1 MTREKSWRG
10 DACTPRCERLPR
22 ALPGVLC
29 AGREADPPGRVWAYG
44 SMSSPEGRT
53 DREHPTAQP
62 ALPHHPASPQPR
74 PQRQEKA
81 ESSGESVS
89 QVGTLGLSIALHPKG
104 LAESPLKPLVLK
116 LVGSLVLINE
126 HSPGQGRKNGE
137 PCELEGGA
145 LCQVPSSSLRTG
157 QWACGALGP
166 APGGGHCEPVSHL
179 PQPERLAQPRRLEM
193 GQAAGQ

>member
-1 MTREKSWRG
+1 MPERSPLAGLAHHHLSLLRAANRPQQKQLTTKRFNWWSASRALKPWRQMTREKSWRG
-10 DACTPRCERLPR
+10 DACTPRWERFPR

-44 SMSSPEGRT
+44 SLSSPEGRT

-116 LVGSLVLINE
+116 LVRSLVLINE
-126 HSPGQGRKNGE
+126 HSPGQGQEEWR
-137 PCELEGGA
+137 A
-145 LCQVPSSSLRTG
+145 L
-157 QWACGALGP
+157 
-166 APGGGHCEPVSHL
+166 
-179 PQPERLAQPRRLEM
+179 
-193 GQAAGQ
+193 